1 MSRVLV
7 TGGSGQLGQ
16 SLAQLSSPKAG
27 ELSSEPPTPQLW
39 TFLSREELDLA
50 QTDALAGQLESLL
63 RAAAQSPLGRYT
75 HLIHTAAYTQVDAA
89 ETNESLAFTINETA
103 TKIIAKAC
111 AAHDICL
118 IYIST
123 DFVFSGHRDAPWRPT
138 DPIAPQGVYARSKA
152 AGEAAVAAFCPA
164 HYTVRT
170 SWLYSPFGHNFVKTM
185 LRLAE
190 AHSVV
195 KVVSD
200 QMGSPTSALDLA
212 VALRSLLLHAEVPFG
227 THHFSNSGATS
238 WAGFAREIFKQQ
250 QLKTQVRDID
260 TAAFGAAAPRPQYSV
275 LENSLPF
282 PARSWPDALQA
293 VLAQLPTPLSN

>member
-1 MSRVLV
+1 MSRILV

-16 SLAQLSSPKAG
+16 SLAQLSSPKSG
-27 ELSSEPPTPQLW
+27 EQPSDQSAAQSW
-39 TFLSREELDLA
+39 TFLSRRELDLA
-50 QTDALAGQLESLL
+50 QTDGLAGLLESLL
-63 RAAAQSPLGRYT
+63 TAAAQSAQGPYT
-75 HLIHTAAYTQVDAA
+75 HMIHTAAYTQVDAA
-89 ETNESLAFTINETA
+89 ETHESLAFAINKTA
-103 TKIIAKAC
+103 TEMIAKAC

-123 DFVFSGHRDAPWRPT
+123 DFVFSGHRDRPWRPS

-190 AHSVV
+190 SHSSL

-200 QMGSPTSALDLA
+200 QQGSPTSALDLA
-212 VALRSLLLHAEVPFG
+212 AALIDLIAQSETPYG
-227 THHFSNSGATS
+227 THHFSNTGHCS
-238 WAGFAREIFKQQ
+238 WAQFASEIFKQAGLAVEVQ
-250 QLKTQVRDID
+250 PIT
-260 TAAFGAAAPRPQYSV
+260 TAQFAAAAPRPQYSV

-282 PARSWPDALQA
+282 PARSWPDALGA